1 MKNELIIKK
10 CLKCG
15 ALFEVINDCKCDE
28 CQIKCC
34 EEPVIEL
41 IPNSIDASFEKHIP
55 TYEIINDEIYVKVNH
70 VMEDDHFIMW
80 IALVNEKV
88 TEKVKLL
95 VNEPAECKFKY
106 IKGSKLYAYCN
117 KHGLWTC
124 DVK

>member
-1 MKNELIIKK
+1 MPFNVERRSEICKRNNNRPGCCWYLCDNPKKSLCKN
-10 CLKCG
+10 CYSCYSNCPHD
-15 ALFEVINDCKCDE
+15 V
-28 CQIKCC
+28 
-34 EEPVIEL
+34 
-41 IPNSIDASFEKHIP
+41 
-55 TYEIINDEIYVKVNH
+55 YEIINDEIYVKVNH
-70 VMEDDHFIMW
+70 VMEGDHFIMW

-88 TEKVKLL
+88 NDKVKLL

>member
-34 EEPVIEL
+34 EEPVI
-41 IPNSIDASFEKHIP
+41 
-55 TYEIINDEIYVKVNH
+55 INDEIYVKVNH

-88 TEKVKLL
+88 NDKVKLL

>member
-1 MKNELIIKK
+1 MIVAFP
-10 CLKCG
+10 CTT
-15 ALFEVINDCKCDE
+15 
-28 CQIKCC
+28 
-34 EEPVIEL
+34 
-41 IPNSIDASFEKHIP
+41 SSWEKGSR
-55 TYEIINDEIYVKVNH
+55 NNEIYVKVNH

>member
-1 MKNELIIKK
+1 
-10 CLKCG
+10 
-15 ALFEVINDCKCDE
+15 
-28 CQIKCC
+28 
-34 EEPVIEL
+34 
-41 IPNSIDASFEKHIP
+41 
-55 TYEIINDEIYVKVNH
+55 
-70 VMEDDHFIMW
+70 MEDDHFIMW

-117 KHGLWTC
+117 KHSLWTC

>member
-41 IPNSIDASFEKHIP
+41 IPNSIDASFEKHVP

-70 VMEDDHFIMW
+70 AMEDDHFIMW